1 MRIEHQ
7 NEANINNYSN
17 KEWRVAVLVVMYLQN
32 KLGGDVCLTMTT
44 SRLAPSPCMLYCRK
58 CLLVLSHFTF
68 AHLSAMIFMIPIGEG
83 SQDKHSNFLKR
94 GSTSRRNIKHRL
106 HVCSE
111 LQLTGGIL
119 WSRLVRACW
128 DRRVHCATPP
138 CAGNCSH
145 LICGPILLHL
155 SRHTNQCC
163 SSIQPYPLSMSRNQ
177 NSK

>member
-1 MRIEHQ
+1 MFDYDHQLTSTFSLYVVECVCQCFHILLKLLYIQVCVFGDLKKSCLYLKCEHMHTC
-7 NEANINNYSN
+7 
-17 KEWRVAVLVVMYLQN
+17 V
-32 KLGGDVCLTMTT
+32 
-44 SRLAPSPCMLYCRK
+44 
-58 CLLVLSHFTF
+58 
-68 AHLSAMIFMIPIGEG
+68 GES